1 MRPQQSTNDQHQKS
15 LKELQEQSK
24 QLLQEQGDV
33 TQTKFVD
40 QSKSIHTAHPQPA
53 PSSAKG
59 TEQRPNILS
68 KEERRAQLAEQSK
81 MLKKEVQV
89 IKEQTTSEENIE
101 PSAELETDEVVPEII
116 EQQIPSNDLENIV
129 MESPVEEKIK
139 IPSRKDV
146 FKKIETKKTVTFD
159 RRRSRRRYDQKG
171 GGTQKKEKRLDSKR
185 SLEYRYSARDILDDP
200 GVAEIHR
207 SNILGQVWAKGERI
221 NVEAAIDY
229 IDEKSKEGMLPS
241 EVSSKLKAL
250 VKELTTRR

>member
-1 MRPQQSTNDQHQKS
+1 MRPQQSTNDQQQKS

-89 IKEQTTSEENIE
+89 IKEQTTSE
-101 PSAELETDEVVPEII
+101 
-116 EQQIPSNDLENIV
+116 
-129 MESPVEEKIK
+129 
-139 IPSRKDV
+139 
-146 FKKIETKKTVTFD
+146 
-159 RRRSRRRYDQKG
+159 
-171 GGTQKKEKRLDSKR
+171 
-185 SLEYRYSARDILDDP
+185 
-200 GVAEIHR
+200 
-207 SNILGQVWAKGERI
+207 
-221 NVEAAIDY
+221 
-229 IDEKSKEGMLPS
+229 
-241 EVSSKLKAL
+241 
-250 VKELTTRR
+250 